1 MAFAPP
7 KSGGA
12 SEEAL
17 KKMYV
22 RSTMGNQRYN
32 SAMRSQPVYGFG
44 TATRAQALKSSIPPP
59 GIESP
64 GPAYTIV
71 PAIGPQVDGRLKSLP
86 RFSQGTATRE
96 QALKSTIPPP
106 GLESPGPAHCEGV
119 VLDASYKHALQ
130 SAPIP
135 PSLAGYSSRKQADAV
150 FLSKELDKI
159 SRAGVEGPGPAAY
172 NLTPF
177 SLGKQVK
184 AGRLR
189 SAPQWGFGTG
199 STEFGSSFAS
209 QKVRS
214 PGPAAYNFNLN
225 TYDEVPK
232 AGFGTATRVQALKT
246 SVPPKGWESPGPIYG
261 APDPQSS
268 ACQEKRPATYSFGT
282 GSRFSW
288 YKEKPRRP
296 DKSGKA
302 RPTFSEG
309 PGPGAY
315 NV

>member
-1 MAFAPP
+1 M
-7 KSGGA
+7 
-12 SEEAL
+12 
-17 KKMYV
+17 
-22 RSTMGNQRYN
+22 
-32 SAMRSQPVYGFG
+32 
-44 TATRAQALKSSIPPP
+44 
-59 GIESP
+59 
-64 GPAYTIV
+64 
-71 PAIGPQVDGRLKSLP
+71 
-86 RFSQGTATRE
+86 
-96 QALKSTIPPP
+96 
-106 GLESPGPAHCEGV
+106 
-119 VLDASYKHALQ
+119 LDASYKHALQ

-209 QKVRS
+209 QEVRS

>member
-1 MAFAPP
+1 M
-7 KSGGA
+7 
-12 SEEAL
+12 
-17 KKMYV
+17 
-22 RSTMGNQRYN
+22 
-32 SAMRSQPVYGFG
+32 
-44 TATRAQALKSSIPPP
+44 LKS
-59 GIESP
+59 
-64 GPAYTIV
+64 
-71 PAIGPQVDGRLKSLP
+71 Q
-86 RFSQGTATRE
+86 
-96 QALKSTIPPP
+96 
-106 GLESPGPAHCEGV
+106 
-119 VLDASYKHALQ
+119 
-130 SAPIP
+130 
-135 PSLAGYSSRKQADAV
+135 
-150 FLSKELDKI
+150 ELDKI

-309 PGPGAY
+309 PEAQRKGVMGPLEIGTLQPQTLQDLLRALRPGEICSPKIVGDWHVLLRLEQLTPAKFDDQLRLRMQDEALNEFLDIRVKKILAGEAAQLEPLHY
-315 NV
+315 DREA